1 MMNKEQKFEQ
11 IYEQSKDKIYRLCLG
26 FMGNKTDADDL
37 FQEVLIKIWSNLDSF
52 RNESNIDTWIYRIT
66 TNTALLTLN
75 RKTKLNKREI
85 VYQPNIPHFEMVNSN
100 STEKEQEVKKLY
112 KAVSLLKEI
121 NWQNLWKVEKS
132 TPLDIRKL
140 ITTLNK
146 IKKKGNLERIII
158 LITIPITI
166 VLLAT
171 FLPLFS
177 NTNYL
182 ISIALI
188 SVGMLIILIQ
198 SYRSKYNFIINDA
211 ELNNQTYI
219 KNLIH
224 KLKQRML
231 TTSRY
236 MWIYAFFLILGLN
249 IGYIEIL
256 QNFNVTLILRI
267 IIHIIFTGVM
277 FYLMYYFIEKRK
289 KENDKEI
296 LPLVDFLENLN

>member
-1 MMNKEQKFEQ
+1 ME
-11 IYEQSKDKIYRLCLG
+11 KD
-26 FMGNKTDADDL
+26 
-37 FQEVLIKIWSNLDSF
+37 
-52 RNESNIDTWIYRIT
+52 IT
-66 TNTALLTLN
+66 
-75 RKTKLNKREI
+75 
-85 VYQPNIPHFEMVNSN
+85 
-100 STEKEQEVKKLY
+100 
-112 KAVSLLKEI
+112 

-132 TPLDIRKL
+132 TPLDIIKL
-140 ITTLNK
+140 VENLNK

-166 VLLAT
+166 VFLAIL
-171 FLPLFS
+171 LPLFS

-188 SVGMLIILIQ
+188 SIGMLIILIQ

-249 IGYIEIL
+249 IGYIDIL
-256 QNFNVTLILRI
+256 QNFNATLIVRI

-277 FYLMYYFIEKRK
+277 FYLMFYFIEKRK
-289 KENDKEI
+289 KENNKEI

>member
-1 MMNKEQKFEQ
+1 ME
-11 IYEQSKDKIYRLCLG
+11 KD
-26 FMGNKTDADDL
+26 
-37 FQEVLIKIWSNLDSF
+37 
-52 RNESNIDTWIYRIT
+52 IT
-66 TNTALLTLN
+66 
-75 RKTKLNKREI
+75 K
-85 VYQPNIPHFEMVNSN
+85 
-100 STEKEQEVKKLY
+100 
-112 KAVSLLKEI
+112 
-121 NWQNLWKVEKS
+121 WQNLWKVEKS

-140 ITTLNK
+140 ITNLNK

-158 LITIPITI
+158 LITIPTTI
-166 VLLAT
+166 ILLAT

-236 MWIYAFFLILGLN
+236 MWIYSFFLILGLN
-249 IGYIEIL
+249 IGYIDIL
-256 QNFNVTLILRI
+256 QNFNATITVRI

-277 FYLMYYFIEKRK
+277 FYLMYYFIEKKRMTK
-289 KENDKEI
+289 R
-296 LPLVDFLENLN
+296 FYH